1 VRSNLLLA
9 ELLDSQRRRKMGE
22 VAMLENPLGS
32 ETGTD
37 LLACELAESCVSRT
51 RRRLQRSILAKKYA
65 ALVVKVFNQSSSWS
79 FCDTS
84 CRPRSKS

>member
-1 VRSNLLLA
+1 MRSNLLLA

-51 RRRLQRSILAKKYA
+51 RRRLQRSILAK
-65 ALVVKVFNQSSSWS
+65 
-79 FCDTS
+79 
-84 CRPRSKS
+84 